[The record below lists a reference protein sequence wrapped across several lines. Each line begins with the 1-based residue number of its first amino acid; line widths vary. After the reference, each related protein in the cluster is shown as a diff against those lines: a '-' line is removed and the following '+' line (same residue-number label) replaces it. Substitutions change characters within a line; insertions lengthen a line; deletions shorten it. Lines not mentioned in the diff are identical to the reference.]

1 VSRRRSHRGG
11 RSRHPAPSNR
21 TARTASLIRRVV
33 AEGLEEIGDE
43 RLAALAV
50 TGVEVDRD
58 LHRAIV
64 WYTTFD
70 DDHDPEV
77 SAALDELWPRLR
89 HEIATRT
96 RLRRAPLLEFR
107 ADGALRSAERI
118 EQILAEAAAGSE
130 TSDASQRRPASAA
143 DSASLGAVGQGD
155 RADPDG
161 DDPREP
167 GDDDRR

>member
-1 VSRRRSHRGG
+1 M
-11 RSRHPAPSNR
+11 PSNR

-33 AEGLEEIGDE
+33 AEGLDEIGDE
-43 RLAALAV
+43 RLATLAV

-70 DDHDPEV
+70 DDHDPDV

-118 EQILAEAAAGSE
+118 ERILAG
-130 TSDASQRRPASAA
+130 SAA
-143 DSASLGAVGQGD
+143 S
-155 RADPDG
+155 
-161 DDPREP
+161 REP
-167 GDDDRR
+167 GEDDPSRSGRADDEARGRLSAGGTDSSRRDGDGLGCPETCGDDLRDPGDGR